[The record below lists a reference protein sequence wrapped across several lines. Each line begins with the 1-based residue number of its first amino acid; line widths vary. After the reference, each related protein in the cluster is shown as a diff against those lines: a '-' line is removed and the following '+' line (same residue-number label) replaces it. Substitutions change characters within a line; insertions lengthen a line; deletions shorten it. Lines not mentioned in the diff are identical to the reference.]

1 MLWMSTGTRQ
11 GAGSSHPH
19 SSRQVE
25 ATPQPQRAC
34 LGLAPSHTGRARELS
49 WGQRSNLGSFVIPSH
64 KSMLLLPKPRVVVGE
79 GSHRL
84 LGTRWSPPPSPA
96 PPSLAN
102 SQPPAPRR
110 AVLHP
115 DGSEFSHHCCPGQ
128 LAMSHLVFAA
138 PSREHSSIH
147 SFIHQLSLSTC
158 WVPHMALART
168 PGPSHPVSDQQGRQI
183 INTCRKKSS
192 QTGSNARKGKNE
204 DRIM

>member
-115 DGSEFSHHCCPGQ
+115 DGSEFSHHCCPGPCRP
-128 LAMSHLVFAA
+128 L
-138 PSREHSSIH
+138 PGT
-147 SFIHQLSLSTC
+147 FIHPLVHSPAISEHLLGATHGTSPDSGSLS
-158 WVPHMALART
+158 
-168 PGPSHPVSDQQGRQI
+168 PSFRPAGETDNKHVQKEI
-183 INTCRKKSS
+183 ITDWEQC
-192 QTGSNARKGKNE
+192 
-204 DRIM
+204 